1 MRPSFKSKS
10 DITIGRIV
18 YDMVVVCLG
27 VFLALLLDQYWEQLN
42 EEENNQAALNAI
54 KSELEQNLEQVES
67 KIEYHTTARE
77 KSFEAVRLL
86 EGGQDFINPSGW
98 YTGLNVPLL
107 RKASF
112 TTALQIGTF
121 NKMDPLLTAAVNDA
135 YQCVDDLDRVL
146 DTYMPAL
153 AQTRYNEGI
162 RFFNIVGFAAA
173 DLANKETICV
183 TRIRAAG
190 QAITDTLSTF

>member
-173 DLANKETICV
+173 DLANKE
-183 TRIRAAG
+183 RWSG
-190 QAITDTLSTF
+190 HH